1 LGFVKVE
8 NMRQVKIF
16 SAAVGKKFG
25 QTVEN
30 FGDNLMADL
39 LRGLFSIEPVYVK
52 APQAELIGVG
62 SILDAYYRR
71 YGSRRFPLLRQRPW
85 RKLHVWGSGFL
96 DSATP
101 ALWPQR
107 LEYHAV
113 RGELTKARIA
123 SGNDV
128 ALGDPAI
135 LLPLIWP
142 RKGPATA
149 SVAII
154 PHFATHQ
161 SFVERYSA
169 VLPPHWKIINLLG
182 EPETITAEIAGAEF
196 IVSSSL
202 HGLIVAD
209 AYDIPSVWME
219 PHGKIKGDGYK
230 FADYFSFRGA
240 PIPGPL
246 SFDLIMAE
254 FSSVASRCEAALPPA
269 HQIDRLV
276 KAFPFK

>member
-1 LGFVKVE
+1 
-8 NMRQVKIF
+8 MRQVKIF

-25 QTVEN
+25 QTIEN

-39 LRGLFSIEPVYVK
+39 LRELFSVEPVYVK
-52 APQAELIGVG
+52 ASQAELIGVG

-71 YGSRRFPLLRQRPW
+71 YGRRKFPLLRKRPW

-101 ALWPQR
+101 PLWPQR

-123 SGNDV
+123 GGNDV

-142 RKGPATA
+142 RNGPAATK
-149 SVAII
+149 VAII
-154 PHFATHQ
+154 PHFVTHRN
-161 SFVERYSA
+161 FVEQYGSA
-169 VLPPHWKIINLLG
+169 LPPHWRIIDLLG
-182 EPETITAEIAGAEF
+182 EPQAITAEIASAEF
-196 IVSSSL
+196 VISSSL

-219 PHGKIKGDGYK
+219 PTGKIKGDGYK
-230 FADYFSFRGA
+230 FADYFSFRGS
-240 PIPGPL
+240 PILGPL
-246 SFDLIMAE
+246 SFDEILAN
-254 FSSVASRCEAALPPA
+254 FDSVANRCEPSVPSAQQL
-269 HQIDRLV
+269 DRLV
-276 KAFPFK
+276 KAFPFR

>member
-1 LGFVKVE
+1 
-8 NMRQVKIF
+8 MRQVKIF

-25 QTVEN
+25 QTIEN

-39 LRGLFSIEPVYVK
+39 LRNLFSVEPVYVK
-52 APQAELIGVG
+52 ASRAELIGVG

-71 YGSRRFPLLRQRPW
+71 YGSRKFPLLRARPW

-101 ALWPQR
+101 PLWPQR

-113 RGELTKARIA
+113 RGALTKARIA
-123 SGNDV
+123 AGKDV

-142 RKGPATA
+142 RKGPATTK
-149 SVAII
+149 VAII
-154 PHFATHQ
+154 PHFVTYRN
-161 SFVERYSA
+161 FVDQYAA
-169 VLPPHWKIINLLG
+169 VLPPHWTIIDLLG
-182 EPETITAEIAGAEF
+182 DPQAITAEIAGAEF
-196 IVSSSL
+196 VISSSL

-219 PHGKIKGDGYK
+219 PTGKIKGDGYK

-246 SFDLIMAE
+246 SFGEILGD
-254 FSSVASRCEAALPPA
+254 FDSVAARCEASAPSAL
-269 HQIDRLV
+269 QLDLLV
-276 KAFPFK
+276 KAFPFR

>member
-1 LGFVKVE
+1 
-8 NMRQVKIF
+8 MRQVKVF

-25 QTVEN
+25 DTVEN

-39 LRGLFSIEPVYVK
+39 LRGLFSVEPVYVK
-52 APQAELIGVG
+52 AAQAELIGVG

-71 YGSRRFPLLRQRPW
+71 FGRRKFRLLRQRPW

-101 ALWPQR
+101 PLWPQR

-113 RGELTKARIA
+113 RGELTKARI
-123 SGNDV
+123 GGGDEV

-135 LLPLIWP
+135 LLPRIWP
-142 RKGPATA
+142 KKGPPTA
-149 SVAII
+149 RVAII
-154 PHFATHQ
+154 PHFVTYRNFIEQ
-161 SFVERYSA
+161 YGS
-169 VLPPHWKIINLLG
+169 VLPPHWRIIDLLG
-182 EPETITAEIAGAEF
+182 DPKAITAEISSAEF
-196 IVSSSL
+196 IISSSL

-219 PHGKIKGDGYK
+219 PTGKIKGDGYK

-240 PIPGPL
+240 TIPGPL
-246 SFDLIMAE
+246 GFDEILAD
-254 FSSVASRCEAALPPA
+254 FDSVASRCEPSAPSTQQLD
-269 HQIDRLV
+269 QLIR
-276 KAFPFK
+276 AFPFK